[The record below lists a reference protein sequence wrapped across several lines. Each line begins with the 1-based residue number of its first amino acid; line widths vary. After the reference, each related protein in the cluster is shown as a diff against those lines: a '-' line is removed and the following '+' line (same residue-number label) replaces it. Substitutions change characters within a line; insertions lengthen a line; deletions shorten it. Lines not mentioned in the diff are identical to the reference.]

1 MILLG
6 IAGFSGAGKTTLI
19 ERLLPRLTARGLV
32 VSVLKHSHHNFDVDR
47 PGKDSWRHRQAGAQE
62 VLVVGGRRWV
72 LMNERRDDDEATVAA
87 LAARLTPCDLV
98 LVEGYKSEPLPKI
111 EVIRVG
117 EGRPPLFPDNA
128 SIVAVAAD
136 APVDGPLPCLDLNDL
151 DGIADWIVAWR
162 ERMG

>member
-19 ERLLPRLTARGLV
+19 ERLLPCLLARGLV
-32 VSVLKHSHHNFDVDR
+32 VSVLKHSHHDFDVDR

-72 LMNERRDDDEATVAA
+72 LMQECRGDETTVAE
-87 LAARLTPCDLV
+87 LVARMTPCDLV
-98 LVEGYKSEPLPKI
+98 LVEGYKSVPLPKI
-111 EVIRVG
+111 EVVRQG
-117 EGRPPLFPDNA
+117 EARPRLFPVDA

-136 APVDGPLPCLDLNDL
+136 VPMDGPLPCLDVNDAAAV
-151 DGIADWIVAWR
+151 ADWIVTWR
-162 ERMG
+162 AGQA